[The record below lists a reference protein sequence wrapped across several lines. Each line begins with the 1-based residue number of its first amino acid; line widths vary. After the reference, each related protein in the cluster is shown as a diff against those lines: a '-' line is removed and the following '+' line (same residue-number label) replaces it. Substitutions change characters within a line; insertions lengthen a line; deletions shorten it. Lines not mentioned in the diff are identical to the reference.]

1 MELPDIFDSKIILLS
16 MGATI
21 AYLYM
26 STETNIILKKNIS
39 ESKKLDGINKL
50 I

>member
-39 ESKKLDGINKL
+39 KSKELHGINKL
-50 I
+50 M